1 MSIITIDGNIGCG
14 KTSILNYLH
23 RYLKYP
29 IDLEPVE
36 NWQKYLDEIYKE
48 KKNMF
53 NFQVKIWLD
62 RCWIQNQNII
72 VDNTINNIFVERN
85 PYFIKNCFIEL
96 SKDKNLISKNE
107 YDTLLELHK
116 KTDNI
121 WKDYKKI
128 YIRSKPEKCLNR
140 IMKRNRQSE
149 ENIKLDYLKSVHE
162 YHEKALKKIES
173 EVIIINIDNDN
184 ETKSIQ
190 DIVNEILEK
199 IKL

>member
-72 VDNTINNIFVERN
+72 VDNTSNNIFVERN

-96 SKDKNLISKNE
+96 SKDKDLISKNE
-107 YDTLLELHK
+107 YNTLLELHA
-116 KTDNI
+116 KTDHI

-128 YIRSKPEKCLNR
+128 YIRSKPEKCLSR

-162 YHEKALKKIES
+162 YHEKALKKIED
-173 EVIIINIDNDN
+173 EIIIINIDNDN
-184 ETKSIQ
+184 ETKNIQ

-199 IKL
+199 I